1 MKSMKKIETDGRSKK
16 ASAQHSNNERLLP
29 AEVKS
34 KTAGLAERGRFIGK
48 KWFPETKAKS

>member
-1 MKSMKKIETDGRSKK
+1 MKNMKKIQADERSKK
-16 ASAQHSNNERLLP
+16 ASAKHSDNERLLP

-34 KTAGLAERGRFIGK
+34 KTAGLAERGSYVGR